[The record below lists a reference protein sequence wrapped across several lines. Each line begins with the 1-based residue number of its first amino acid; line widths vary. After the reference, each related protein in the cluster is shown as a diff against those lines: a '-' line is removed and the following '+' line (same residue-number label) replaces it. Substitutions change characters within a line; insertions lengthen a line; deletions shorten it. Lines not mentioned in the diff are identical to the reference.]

1 MVSACPRP
9 SILVISVTSA
19 LRCCS
24 LNEAWVIDQ
33 GTVWSLPPPM
43 NSIGPRRGFSV
54 STFASVQGLKFSAA
68 AWNSGSPRAGTAKVS
83 YSCLASSSLTA
94 LAKA

>member
-1 MVSACPRP
+1 M
-9 SILVISVTSA
+9 
-19 LRCCS
+19 
-24 LNEAWVIDQ
+24 IDQ

-54 STFASVQGLKFSAA
+54 STFASVHGLKLAAA
-68 AWNSGSPRAGTAKVS
+68 AWNRGSPGAGTAKVS
-83 YSCLASSSLTA
+83 YSRLASSSLTA